1 MNPDDT
7 GMVDFLQGTEESGA
21 NPEQGGQAKDE
32 EIKETEAKG
41 AMAKGVLNPHEAA
54 AVSFDQLSPAS
65 GGAPTSKIDLVL
77 DLPLQVTVELGRTNM
92 LIRDILDLGPG
103 SVIELDRIAGEPV
116 DVLANGKLIA
126 KGEVVVVDES
136 FGVRIVDIVAPGERI
151 SQK

>member
-7 GMVDFLQGTEESGA
+7 GMANILQGTEEAGA
-21 NPEQGGQAKDE
+21 NPEQGKQAKDE
-32 EIKETEAKG
+32 EIKDAEANG
-41 AMAKGVLNPHEAA
+41 AMAKGVSNPHEAA
-54 AVSFDQLSPAS
+54 AVSFDQLSPAP
-65 GGAPTSKIDLVL
+65 GDAPTSKIDLVL